1 MTGILERIEA
11 KLDQLLAG
19 GGSVGGTAG
28 TADSGLVGGTTPNN
42 TASSGKKVTS
52 EMLTELVQ
60 PLVQDEGTK
69 SKVKAVLTKHGL
81 NRLGEAS
88 EGQYADLYA
97 EFKAIA
103 DGAAASG
110 GDDLI

>member
-19 GGSVGGTAG
+19 GGASSAG
-28 TADSGLVGGTTPNN
+28 TADSGLVGGTTTN
-42 TASSGKKVTS
+42 TASSGGKKVTS

-60 PLVQDEGTK
+60 PLVQEESTK
-69 SKVKAVLTKHGL
+69 AKVKAVLTKHGL

-88 EGQYADLYA
+88 ESQYADLYT

>member
-19 GGSVGGTAG
+19 GGASSAD
-28 TADSGLVGGTTPNN
+28 TADSGLVGGTTTAG
-42 TASSGKKVTS
+42 TASTGGKKVTS

-60 PLVQDEGTK
+60 PLVQEEGTK
-69 SKVKAVLTKHGL
+69 AKVKAVLTKHGL

>member
-19 GGSVGGTAG
+19 GGASSGG
-28 TADSGLVGGTTPNN
+28 TADSGLVGGTTTNSAG
-42 TASSGKKVTS
+42 TGGKKVTS

-60 PLVQDEGTK
+60 PLVQDEGAK

-103 DGAAASG
+103 DGAAVALL
-110 GDDLI
+110 DDII